1 MNQFIRTELLLGK
14 DKMNKLYNAKIII
27 FGVGGV
33 GGFVCEALA
42 RSGVSNFTLVDKD
55 TVSISNIN
63 RQIIASFD
71 SIGKYKVDLMKER
84 ILSFNKNAKVAVKKA
99 FITKDNLAEF
109 DFKEFDYVIDC
120 IDTISTKIEIAC
132 KAYNDNIRVISAM
145 GAGNKLNPQGFM
157 VTDIYKTEMDPL
169 AKVLRYELRK
179 RGVKKLKVVYSKEK
193 PLKQDYPLYDSES
206 GKVVPGSNAWVPAS
220 AGLLIASAVVEDL
233 TK

>member
-1 MNQFIRTELLLGK
+1 MDQFIRTELLLGK

-132 KAYNDNIRVISAM
+132 KGYNDNIRVISAM